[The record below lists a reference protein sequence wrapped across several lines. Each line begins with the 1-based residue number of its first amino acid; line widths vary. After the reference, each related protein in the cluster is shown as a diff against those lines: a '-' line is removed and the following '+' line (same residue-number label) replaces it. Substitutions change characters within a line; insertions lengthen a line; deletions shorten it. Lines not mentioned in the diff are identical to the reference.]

1 MSHYYLFRMMYEM
14 EEEQQDAEVLE
25 LMRAGWKNQVESE
38 WQTAWEDLEK
48 DSGSKVHVYGM
59 HPGYFLTAYVLGAR
73 RDGPVDRRT
82 ILIEPRF
89 SGLEWAKGICV
100 TEFGPVGI
108 EWKMDHRH
116 RPEIVCSVPENVK
129 ARIRLRSQAT
139 TDVLDLDGKAIRS
152 QSSPGWLEAILQP
165 GKHTI
170 TFRND
175 VSEKGERP

>member
-1 MSHYYLFRMMYEM
+1 M
-14 EEEQQDAEVLE
+14 A
-25 LMRAGWKNQVESE
+25 
-38 WQTAWEDLEK
+38 QTQAIC
-48 DSGSKVHVYGM
+48 
-59 HPGYFLTAYVLGAR
+59 GYSLGAR

-100 TEFGPVGI
+100 TEFGPVGM

-139 TDVLDLDGKAIRS
+139 TDVLDLDGKAIQS
-152 QSSPGWLEAILQP
+152 KSSPGWLEAILQP